1 MYYILWVPA
10 KDSLEWHKSSG
21 GPWQSSVAL
30 SRTYLGEN
38 WVLGKVGGRWVILYM
53 SNSKTRLWLVFTL
66 FSLFLLAEHFVQFG
80 IMIGKLAWSLEMVI
94 SAWPLGEVGRV
105 VVTKYIIDIIDL

>member
-1 MYYILWVPA
+1 M
-10 KDSLEWHKSSG
+10 
-21 GPWQSSVAL
+21 AL

-80 IMIGKLAWSLEMVI
+80 MPIGLKFENGYIYIGQGMV
-94 SAWPLGEVGRV
+94 S
-105 VVTKYIIDIIDL
+105 VTWKSFPDREGST